1 MNQMF
6 MQLLTVKYFILAAFI
21 ATGLFVHLRGRVK
34 HKLFRQLTDHSAIM
48 APYNTLMYLFSKVP
62 AKPYADVKQFPELS
76 ILKDS
81 WELIRD
87 EGLKLYDEGHICA
100 AAKYNDVGFNSFFR
114 TGWKRFYLKW
124 YDDFLPSAK
133 TLCPKTTAL
142 LADIPSMNAAMFA
155 LLPPGSKLVSHRDPF
170 AGSLRYHLGLS
181 TPNSEKCYI
190 TVDGVTYYWRD
201 GEEVMFDETYIYF
214 AENQTDQTRLI
225 LLCDIER
232 PLSNRLM
239 QAFNRMIGWRMIRAA
254 ATQNVEGEHVGV
266 LNKIFAYAYQ
276 VRLVG
281 KRIKA
286 WNKPTY
292 YAIKWLLLGGLLYAI
307 FF

>member
-1 MNQMF
+1 MNQVLL
-6 MQLLTVKYFILAAFI
+6 QLLTPKYFILATFI
-21 ATGLFVHLRGRVK
+21 ATGLYVHFRGQVK
-34 HKLFRQLTDHSAIM
+34 HKLFRQLTDHSTLM
-48 APYNTLMYLFSKVP
+48 APYNTLMYLFSRVP
-62 AKPYADVKQFPELS
+62 AKPYTDVKLFPELTS
-76 ILKDS
+76 LKNN
-81 WELIRD
+81 WEMIRD
-87 EGLKLYDEGHICA
+87 EGLKLFDDGYIRA

-133 TLCPKTTAL
+133 TLCPKTTVL
-142 LADIPSMNAAMFA
+142 LAGIPSLNAAMFA
-155 LLPPGSKLVSHRDPF
+155 VLPPGSKLVSHRDPF

-181 TPNSEKCYI
+181 TPNSDKCYI
-190 TVDGVTYYWRD
+190 MVDGVPYYWRD
-201 GEEVMFDETYIYF
+201 GEAVVFDETYIHY
-214 AENQTDQTRLI
+214 AENQTNQTRLI

-232 PLSNRLM
+232 PLSNAWM

-254 ATQNVEGEHVGV
+254 ATQNVDGEHVGI
-266 LNKIFAYAYQ
+266 LNKIFAYVYQ

-286 WNKPTY
+286 WNKTVY
-292 YAIKWLLLGGLLYAI
+292 YVLKWLLMGGLFYVI